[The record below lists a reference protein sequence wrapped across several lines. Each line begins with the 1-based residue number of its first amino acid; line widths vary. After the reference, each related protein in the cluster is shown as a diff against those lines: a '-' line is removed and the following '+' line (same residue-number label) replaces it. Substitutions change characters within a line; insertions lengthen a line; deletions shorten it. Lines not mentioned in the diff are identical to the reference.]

1 MSGSLS
7 LSPLVAVAAAAAK
20 ERRRSAFVGDLKL
33 SDFKLVLAAAGVVAE
48 FSGGAL
54 VCAGGSVCVRKKAGS
69 EDLVVEGALS
79 DDFYRVREILFERFQ
94 IA

>member
-1 MSGSLS
+1 MRRTRTPSLAEADE
-7 LSPLVAVAAAAAK
+7 LAPPP
-20 ERRRSAFVGDLKL
+20 KL
-33 SDFKLVLAAAGVVAE
+33 R
-48 FSGGAL
+48 GAL